1 MTKLKM
7 KLWGIVSNLIPNYY
21 RYIYKMDIGKNVRI
35 AKTVK
40 LDTSV
45 NPKGIH
51 IGENTWVLRNAMIL
65 SHDHCRGVNGCNKL
79 YETYIGSNCV
89 IGVNSII
96 LPGVNIGN
104 HCVVAA
110 GAVVTKDT
118 PPNSVVA
125 GNPAKIIKSGVVISE
140 YGQII
145 KDGERINI

>member
-1 MTKLKM
+1 M

-21 RYIYKMDIGKNVRI
+21 RYFYKMDIGKNVRI

-51 IGENTWVLRNAMIL
+51 IGDNTWVLRNAMIL
-65 SHDHCRGVNGCNKL
+65 AHDHCRGIDGRNKL
-79 YETYIGSNCV
+79 YETYIGANCV
-89 IGVNSII
+89 IGVNAII
-96 LPGVNIGN
+96 LPGINIGN

-118 PPNSVVA
+118 PPNTVVA
-125 GNPAKIIKSGVVISE
+125 GNPAKVIKIGVKISDR
-140 YGQII
+140 GQII
-145 KDGERINI
+145 EKGERMDV

>member
-1 MTKLKM
+1 MTKFKM
-7 KLWGIVSNLIPNYY
+7 KLWYIFSNLIPNYY
-21 RYIYKMDIGKNVRI
+21 RMIYKMDIGKNVRI

-51 IGENTWVLRNAMIL
+51 IGENTWVLRNATIL
-65 SHDHCRGVNGCNKL
+65 SHDHCRGVYGCNKL
-79 YETYIGSNCV
+79 YDTYIGSNCV

-118 PPNSVVA
+118 PPI
-125 GNPAKIIKSGVVISE
+125 P
-140 YGQII
+140 
-145 KDGERINI
+145 

>member
-51 IGENTWVLRNAMIL
+51 IGDNTWVLRNAMIL
-65 SHDHCRGVNGCNKL
+65 SHDHCRGVDGRNKL

-89 IGVNSII
+89 IGVNAII

-125 GNPAKIIKSGVVISE
+125 GNPAKIIKTGVKVSDR
-140 YGQII
+140 GQII
-145 KDGERINI
+145 KEGERLNV

>member
-1 MTKLKM
+1 MTKFKM
-7 KLWGIVSNLIPNYY
+7 KLWYIFSNLIPNYY
-21 RYIYKMDIGKNVRI
+21 RMIYNMDIGKNVRI

-118 PPNSVVA
+118 PPQFRSSR
-125 GNPAKIIKSGVVISE
+125 KSG
-140 YGQII
+140 
-145 KDGERINI
+145 KDN

>member
-1 MTKLKM
+1 MTKIKM
-7 KLWGIVSNLIPNYY
+7 KLWDIFSNLIPNYY
-21 RYIYKMDIGKNVRI
+21 RYFYKMDIGKNVRI

-118 PPNSVVA
+118 PPNSLVA

>member
-1 MTKLKM
+1 MTKIKM
-7 KLWGIVSNLIPNYY
+7 KLWDIFSNLIPNYY
-21 RYIYKMDIGKNVRI
+21 RYFYKMDIGKNVRI

-118 PPNSVVA
+118 PSQFRSSR
-125 GNPAKIIKSGVVISE
+125 KSG
-140 YGQII
+140 
-145 KDGERINI
+145 KDN